1 MYITDIGVA
10 CLASAVSHRPLYAF
24 ENHNLQLKIYPIM
37 IDVMCSRLLC
47 KVEPEEEAALK
58 HIYRPLL
65 NKPCLL

>member
-1 MYITDIGVA
+1 
-10 CLASAVSHRPLYAF
+10 
-24 ENHNLQLKIYPIM
+24 M